1 MKILMTPI
9 TVLAHFEENGT
20 PHPLRFKLD
29 DDAIRIEH
37 VVSVTEE
44 KLAGNKMLCFR
55 CQSEIDGVIGSP
67 IIPPVA
73 LSTKPFASFGTSN
86 ATEPDTVIPGL
97 IFFRKKL
104 SSLALVEDIIAVCA
118 SVESENSRP

>member
-55 CQSEIDGVIGSP
+55 CHSEIDGV
-67 IIPPVA
+67 
-73 LSTKPFASFGTSN
+73 LKPYEIKFEVGTCRWF
-86 ATEPDTVIPGL
+86 L
-97 IFFRKKL
+97 WKM
-104 SSLALVEDIIAVCA
+104 
-118 SVESENSRP
+118 